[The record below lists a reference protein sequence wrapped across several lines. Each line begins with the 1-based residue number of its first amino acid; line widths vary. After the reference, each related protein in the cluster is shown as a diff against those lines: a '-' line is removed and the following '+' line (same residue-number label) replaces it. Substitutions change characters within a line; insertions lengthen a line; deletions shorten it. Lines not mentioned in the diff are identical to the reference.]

1 VTRQPRRIEHGTNT
15 GPRDAIRAWI
25 AASGR
30 YPSSPTGSVTDE
42 AQRSRGS
49 LLLETRFRLT
59 ERQTTPRI
67 EIIAG
72 ITTFLAA
79 SYLLVVIPSILSTAG
94 IDRAGA
100 TTTTIL
106 LFVGASTLMALYAN
120 LPFIVGPG
128 IGGSVIVAI
137 SMAGTEHVPWP
148 VGLGVAFWSGILFFI
163 LTVTGMRTLITR
175 MVPVQIKLSLSAAIG
190 VFIAVLGFRNA
201 GLVLANAR
209 TNALALGDF
218 TTPGAIIALVGLAI
232 MVVLRARKIPGGI
245 LLGILGATAV
255 GVPLGVTKLPS
266 TIFSL
271 PTDISLVTLQLDPI
285 GALRPLLFPYLF
297 AFFAA
302 EFFSTMGTT
311 LAVGGKA
318 GLLDENGNMPDIN
331 KPFVVDSIGASIG
344 PLFGIPALTAL
355 IESAAGA
362 EAGGRTGLTAL
373 TAAVCFLLALLLVPV
388 ALMIPVQATAPALIL
403 IGLSMFSG
411 IRAVDLE
418 HFTEGLPAVLTVL
431 LTLLSNS
438 FGTGI
443 AGGLLSYV
451 LVKVLAGEW
460 RQVSIGMYILAV
472 PLAYY
477 FWTVVGPR

>member
-1 VTRQPRRIEHGTNT
+1 MPTDPAPITAGAL
-15 GPRDAIRAWI
+15 PFKW
-25 AASGR
+25 GR
-30 YPSSPTGSVTDE
+30 LD
-42 AQRSRGS
+42 S
-49 LLLETRFRLT
+49 LFRLT
-59 ERQTTPRI
+59 ERRTTPRI

-79 SYLLVVIPSILSTAG
+79 SYLLVVIPSILSGAG
-94 IDRAGA
+94 IDRGAA

-106 LFVGASTLMALYAN
+106 LFVGSTLLMAFYAN

-128 IGGSVIVAI
+128 IGGSVIIAVNLAL
-137 SMAGTEHVPWP
+137 TEHVPWP
-148 VGLGVAFWSGILFFI
+148 VGLGVAFWSGIAFFI
-163 LTVTGMRTLITR
+163 LTLSGLRNVVTR
-175 MVPVQIKLSLSAAIG
+175 MVPVQIKLSLSASIG
-190 VFIAVLGFRNA
+190 LFIAVLGFRNA
-201 GLVLANAR
+201 GLVLANAK
-209 TNALALGDF
+209 TNALMLGNF
-218 TTPGAIIALVGLAI
+218 TAPGAMTALAGLGIA
-232 MVVLRARKIPGGI
+232 VLLHARKVPGSI
-245 LLGILGATAV
+245 LFAILGATAI
-255 GVPLGVTKLPS
+255 GVPLGVTKLPAS
-266 TIFSL
+266 FIGL
-271 PTDISLVTLQLDPI
+271 PHDIMPVTMKLDPL
-285 GALRPLLFPYLF
+285 GALNPVLFPYLF

-331 KPFVVDSIGASIG
+331 KPFVVDSIAASIG
-344 PLFGIPALTAL
+344 PLLGIPALTAL

-373 TAAVCFLLALLLVPV
+373 TAAACFLLALLLVPV
-388 ALMIPVQATAPALIL
+388 ALMIPMQATAPALIL

-411 IRAVDLE
+411 IRKVDLE
-418 HFTEGLPAVLTVL
+418 NFTDGLPAVFTVL

-451 LVKVLAGEW
+451 LVKILAGEA
-460 RQVSIGMYILAV
+460 RQVSIGMYILAL

-477 FWTVVGPR
+477 FWTVISPH

>member
-1 VTRQPRRIEHGTNT
+1 MPTDPVAVR
-15 GPRDAIRAWI
+15 W
-25 AASGR
+25 GR
-30 YPSSPTGSVTDE
+30 FDSI
-42 AQRSRGS
+42 
-49 LLLETRFRLT
+49 FRLT
-59 ERQTTPRI
+59 ERRTTPRV

-79 SYLLVVIPSILSTAG
+79 SYLLVVIPSILSGAG
-94 IDRAGA
+94 IDRGAA

-106 LFVGASTLMALYAN
+106 LFVGGTLLMAFYAD

-128 IGGSVIVAI
+128 IGGSVIIAVNLAL
-137 SMAGTEHVPWP
+137 TEHVPWQ
-148 VGLGVAFWSGILFFI
+148 VGLGVAFWSGIAFFI
-163 LTVTGMRTLITR
+163 LTLSGLRNVVTR
-175 MVPVQIKLSLSAAIG
+175 MIPVQIKLSLSASIG
-190 VFIAVLGFRNA
+190 LFIAVLGFRNA
-201 GLVLANAR
+201 GLVLANAK
-209 TNALALGDF
+209 TNALMLGNF
-218 TTPGAIIALVGLAI
+218 TTPGAITALAGLGIA
-232 MVVLRARKIPGGI
+232 VLLHARKVPGSI
-245 LLGILGATAV
+245 LFAILGATV
-255 GVPLGVTKLPS
+255 IGVPLGVTKLPAS
-266 TIFSL
+266 FFSL
-271 PTDISLVTLQLDPI
+271 PHDIMPVTFKLDPL
-285 GALRPLLFPYLF
+285 GALSPVLFPYFF

-331 KPFVVDSIGASIG
+331 KPFVVDSIAASIG
-344 PLFGIPALTAL
+344 PLLGIPALTAL

-373 TAAVCFLLALLLVPV
+373 TAAVCFLLTLLLVPV

-411 IRAVDLE
+411 IRKVDLE
-418 HFTEGLPAVLTVL
+418 NFTEGLPAVLTVL

-451 LVKVLAGEW
+451 LVKVLAGEAK
-460 RQVSIGMYILAV
+460 QVPIGMYVLAL

-477 FWTVVGPR
+477 FWTVISPH